1 MDTLIEVHSDT
12 MDIYISE
19 EDDNEDSNDGNDS
32 NIQQEQK
39 EQQKPHQEEQQQ
51 QRHNPQQPIISVKE
65 LEDKVKAAM
74 VKLKEIIANKKKK
87 KIP

>member
-39 EQQKPHQEEQQQ
+39 NNKSHIKKNSNSSDII
-51 QRHNPQQPIISVKE
+51 HNN
-65 LEDKVKAAM
+65 L
-74 VKLKEIIANKKKK
+74 
-87 KIP
+87 